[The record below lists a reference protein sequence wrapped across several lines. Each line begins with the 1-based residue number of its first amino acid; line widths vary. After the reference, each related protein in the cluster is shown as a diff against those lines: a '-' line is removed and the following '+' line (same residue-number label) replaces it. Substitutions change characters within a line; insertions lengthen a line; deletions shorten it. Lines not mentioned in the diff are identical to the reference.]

1 MRVRWQ
7 RVRPLVWLLIPVVGV
22 MLLFL
27 LPWLMRE
34 LRPLSSD
41 ALFQEARAELGA
53 ARARYPNAA
62 AAYVRALVLA
72 GDADKAQ
79 AFVRSLPQN
88 AKPCVQHELIR
99 ALIDSGEL
107 NRAFQLAREHLRMGN
122 YQHCWSSGG
131 GAREYLYWYLADELL
146 AAGRLEDA
154 WTAIG
159 WIRDSSSNYQV
170 PEPYKRLVRRL
181 VAAGRVDLA
190 LQALQQIDADD
201 THAETLL
208 VVQALLQQGQS
219 PRALDLLSRQIR
231 QARGKDHTTRLP
243 PALEATVQQVAQLAR
258 AGRTDA
264 AAQLAEQMLQ
274 RYLRT
279 HTQKTI
285 SYDTLYTL
293 AARFTEHLPAATMER
308 ILRQLPTD
316 KYECAATHLRRG
328 YITGLL
334 NAGRWSDLVRVL
346 ETPSGHSELPHI
358 PREWLIVAGYLQ
370 AGKVEQAQAWLN
382 SSPSLDS
389 KRTVR
394 EGLQALQQQLPSL
407 TPEVSDAMERL
418 ATEWVLGAYFLFL
431 PLKGV
436 DGSVQDA
443 VVNGAEIA
451 AYPVIVAGSRR
462 HFGDAVTLTAWSMRE
477 GAERTLNGS
486 LIYEAAFY
494 LGLDHP
500 KLDELLRASDPRD
513 ATYWAKG
520 LAAVAQAGRLEDAEA
535 ILRAAPAYPE
545 YDMDAYRAG
554 YAIGLAKR
562 GRFREAVRMAR
573 RLPYAEYRVHALAN
587 IAVELKRRGL

>member
-1 MRVRWQ
+1 MKIRWQ
-7 RVRPLVWLLIPVVGV
+7 RVRPLVWLLTPVVGV

-27 LPWLMRE
+27 LPWLVRE
-34 LRPLSSD
+34 LRPLRSD
-41 ALFQEARAELGA
+41 ALFQEARAEAGA

-72 GDADKAQ
+72 GNIAEAQ
-79 AFVRSLPQN
+79 AFVQSLPQN

-159 WIRDSSSNYQV
+159 WIRDSGSNYQV

-190 LQALQQIDADD
+190 LQALQQIDADYTD
-201 THAETLL
+201 AETLL
-208 VVQALLQQGQS
+208 VVQALLEQGQS
-219 PRALDLLSRQIR
+219 QRALDFLSRQIR
-231 QARGKDHTTRLP
+231 RVRQKDDTVPLP
-243 PALEATVQQVAQLAR
+243 AALEATVQQAARLAR
-258 AGRTDA
+258 AGRSDA

-279 HTQKTI
+279 HTQKTV

-316 KYECAATHLRRG
+316 KYECAATNLRGG

-346 ETPSGHSELPHI
+346 ETPTGHSELPHI
-358 PREWLIVAGYLQ
+358 PRAWLIVAGHLQ

-394 EGLQALQQQLPSL
+394 EGLQALRQQLPSL
-407 TPEVSDAMERL
+407 TPDASDAIEQL
-418 ATEWVLGAYFLFL
+418 ATEWVLGAYFLPL
-431 PLKGV
+431 PFKVV

-443 VVNGAEIA
+443 VVHGAEIA

-462 HFGDAVTLTAWSMRE
+462 RFGDAVTLTAWSMRE

-486 LIYEAAFY
+486 LIYEAAFC

-500 KLDELLRASDPRD
+500 QLDTLLRISDPND
-513 ATYWAKG
+513 TVYWMKG

-535 ILRAAPAYPE
+535 ILRAAPSVPQ
-545 YDMDAYRAG
+545 YDTEAYRAG
-554 YAIGLAKR
+554 YAVGLAKR

-587 IAVELKRRGL
+587 IAVELKRRGM

>member
-1 MRVRWQ
+1 MKQRWQ
-7 RVRPLVWLLIPVVGV
+7 RIRPVMWTLTPIVGV
-22 MLLFL
+22 AMLFL
-27 LPWLMRE
+27 LPWLVRE
-34 LRPLSSD
+34 VRPLSSD

-72 GDADKAQ
+72 GNIAEAQ
-79 AFVRSLPQN
+79 AFVQSLPQN

-122 YQHCWSSGG
+122 YQHCWSSDG

-159 WIRDSSSNYQV
+159 WIRDSGSNYQV

-190 LQALQQIDADD
+190 LQALQQIDADYTD
-201 THAETLL
+201 AETLL
-208 VVQALLQQGQS
+208 VVQALLEQGQS
-219 PRALDLLSRQIR
+219 QRALDFLSRQIR
-231 QARGKDHTTRLP
+231 RVRQKDDTVPLP
-243 PALEATVQQVAQLAR
+243 AALEATVQQAARLAR
-258 AGRTDA
+258 AGRSDA

-316 KYECAATHLRRG
+316 KYECAATHLRGG
-328 YITGLL
+328 YIIGLL

-346 ETPSGHSELPHI
+346 ETPTGHSELPHI
-358 PREWLIVAGYLQ
+358 PRAWLIVAGYLQ

-394 EGLQALQQQLPSL
+394 EGLQALRQQLPSL
-407 TPEVSDAMERL
+407 TPEASDAIERL
-418 ATEWVLGAYFLFL
+418 ATEWVLGAYFLPL
-431 PLKGV
+431 PFKVV

-443 VVNGAEIA
+443 VVHGAEIA

-462 HFGDAVTLTAWSMRE
+462 RFGDAVTLTAWSMRE

-486 LIYEAAFY
+486 LIYEAAFC

-500 KLDELLRASDPRD
+500 QLDTLLRISDPND
-513 ATYWAKG
+513 TVYWMKG
-520 LAAVAQAGRLEDAEA
+520 LAAIAQAGRLEDAEA
-535 ILRAAPAYPE
+535 ILRAAPSVPQ
-545 YDMDAYRAG
+545 YDTEAYRAG
-554 YAIGLAKR
+554 YAVGLAKR

-573 RLPYAEYRVHALAN
+573 RLPYAEYRVYALAN
-587 IAVELKRRGL
+587 IAAELKKRGL

>member
-1 MRVRWQ
+1 MKIRWQ
-7 RVRPLVWLLIPVVGV
+7 RVRPLAWLLTPVVGV

-27 LPWLMRE
+27 LPWLIRE

-72 GDADKAQ
+72 GNIAEAQ
-79 AFVRSLPQN
+79 AFVQSLPQN

-107 NRAFQLAREHLRMGN
+107 NRAFQLARDHLRMGN
-122 YQHCWSSGG
+122 YRHCWSSGG

-231 QARGKDHTTRLP
+231 QARGKDDATRLP
-243 PALEATVQQVAQLAR
+243 PALEAAAQQAAQLAR
-258 AGRTDA
+258 AGRSDA

-293 AARFTEHLPAATMER
+293 AARFTEHLPTATMER

-316 KYECAATHLRRG
+316 KYECAATNLRGG

-334 NAGRWSDLVRVL
+334 NAGRWSDLVRAL
-346 ETPSGHSELPHI
+346 ETPSGHTELPHI

-513 ATYWAKG
+513 TTYWAKG

-573 RLPYAEYRVHALAN
+573 RLPYAEYRVYALSN

>member
-1 MRVRWQ
+1 MKQRWQ
-7 RVRPLVWLLIPVVGV
+7 RIRPVMWALTPIVGV
-22 MLLFL
+22 AMLFL
-27 LPWLMRE
+27 LPWLVRE

-72 GDADKAQ
+72 GNIAEAQ
-79 AFVRSLPQN
+79 AFVQSLPQN

-122 YQHCWSSGG
+122 YQHCWSSDG

-159 WIRDSSSNYQV
+159 WIRDSGSNYQV

-190 LQALQQIDADD
+190 LQALQQIDADYTD
-201 THAETLL
+201 AETLL
-208 VVQALLQQGQS
+208 VVQALLEQGQS
-219 PRALDLLSRQIR
+219 QRALDFLSRQIR
-231 QARGKDHTTRLP
+231 RVRQKDDTVPLP
-243 PALEATVQQVAQLAR
+243 AALEATVQQAARLAR
-258 AGRTDA
+258 AGRSDA

-274 RYLRT
+274 RYLRA

-316 KYECAATHLRRG
+316 KYECAATHLRGG
-328 YITGLL
+328 YIIGLL

-346 ETPSGHSELPHI
+346 ETPIGHSELPHI
-358 PREWLIVAGYLQ
+358 PRAWLIVAGYLQ
-370 AGKVEQAQAWLN
+370 AGKVEQAQAWLQA
-382 SSPSLDS
+382 SPAPDP

-394 EGLQALQQQLPSL
+394 EELQGLRQQLPNL
-407 TPEVSDAMERL
+407 TPEASDAIERL
-418 ATEWVLGAYFLFL
+418 ATEWVLGVPFLFSD
-431 PLKGV
+431 KV
-436 DGSVQDA
+436 ADGSVRDIVVSMTDLA
-443 VVNGAEIA
+443 VRSVIA
-451 AYPVIVAGSRR
+451 AGSRR
-462 HFGDAVTLTAWSMRE
+462 RFGDAVTLTAWSMRE

-486 LIYEAAFY
+486 LIYEAAFC

-500 KLDELLRASDPRD
+500 QLDTLLRISDPND
-513 ATYWAKG
+513 TVYWMKG

-535 ILRAAPAYPE
+535 ILRAAPSVPQ
-545 YDMDAYRAG
+545 YDTEAYRAG
-554 YAIGLAKR
+554 YAVGLAKR

>member
-7 RVRPLVWLLIPVVGV
+7 RVRPLVWLLTPVVGV

-27 LPWLMRE
+27 LPWLIRE
-34 LRPLSSD
+34 LRPLRSD

-72 GDADKAQ
+72 GNIAEAQ
-79 AFVRSLPQN
+79 AFVQSLPQN

-99 ALIDSGEL
+99 ALIDIGEL
-107 NRAFQLAREHLRMGN
+107 NRAFQLAREHLQLGDYR
-122 YQHCWSSGG
+122 HCWSSGG
-131 GAREYLYWYLADELL
+131 GAREHLYWYLADELL

-159 WIRDSSSNYQV
+159 WIRDSGSNYQV

-190 LQALQQIDADD
+190 LQALQQIDADYTD
-201 THAETLL
+201 AETLL

-243 PALEATVQQVAQLAR
+243 PASEATVQQVAQLAR
-258 AGRTDA
+258 AGRSDA
-264 AAQLAEQMLQ
+264 AAQLAEQTLQ

-346 ETPSGHSELPHI
+346 ETPSGHTELPHI

-370 AGKVEQAQAWLN
+370 AGKVEQAQEWLN

-394 EGLQALQQQLPSL
+394 EGLQALQKQLPSL

-486 LIYEAAFY
+486 LIYEAAFC

-500 KLDELLRASDPRD
+500 QLDTLLRISDPND
-513 ATYWAKG
+513 TVYWMKG

-535 ILRAAPAYPE
+535 ILRAAPSVPQ
-545 YDMDAYRAG
+545 YDTEAYRAG

>member
-1 MRVRWQ
+1 MKIRWQ
-7 RVRPLVWLLIPVVGV
+7 RVRPLAWLLAPVVGV

-34 LRPLSSD
+34 LHPLSSD
-41 ALFQEARAELGA
+41 ALFQEARAEAGA

-72 GDADKAQ
+72 GNIVEAQ
-79 AFVRSLPQN
+79 AFVQSLPQN

-99 ALIDSGEL
+99 ALIDIGEL
-107 NRAFQLAREHLRMGN
+107 NRAFQLAREHLQLGD
-122 YQHCWSSGG
+122 YKHCWSSCN
-131 GAREYLYWYLADELL
+131 GAREGLYRYLADQLIV
-146 AAGRLEDA
+146 AGRLEDA
-154 WTAIG
+154 LRVLG
-159 WIRDSSSNYQV
+159 WIGDPRGST
-170 PEPYKRLVRRL
+170 EIIRLYRRFVRR
-181 VAAGRVDLA
+181 AAEMGRVDLA
-190 LQALQQIDADD
+190 LQALEQITAYNPR
-201 THAETLL
+201 AETLL

-231 QARGKDHTTRLP
+231 QARGKNDATRLP
-243 PALEATVQQVAQLAR
+243 PALEAAAQQAAQLAR

-264 AAQLAEQMLQ
+264 AAQLAEQTLQ

-308 ILRQLPTD
+308 IIRRLPTD
-316 KYECAATHLRRG
+316 DYECAATNLRGG

-334 NAGRWSDLVRVL
+334 NAGRWSDLVRAL
-346 ETPSGHSELPHI
+346 ETPSGHTELPHI

-370 AGKVEQAQAWLN
+370 AGKVEQAQAWLQ
-382 SSPSLDS
+382 SASLLDE
-389 KRTVR
+389 KRAVQHS
-394 EGLQALQQQLPSL
+394 LQSLKQQITSL
-407 TPEVSDAMERL
+407 TPEVMDATKRL
-418 ATEWVLGAYFLFL
+418 ATTQLLGLSFLSGD
-431 PLKGV
+431 GV
-436 DGSVQDA
+436 VIGSVQDA
-443 VVNGAEIA
+443 FAVEVDIA
-451 AYPVIVAGSRR
+451 VFSIVEAGMHR
-462 HFGDAVTLTAWSMRE
+462 HFGDAVTLTAWSLRE
-477 GAERTLNGS
+477 GVEGPSRAS
-486 LIYEAAFY
+486 IIFQAAFH

-500 KLDELLRASDPRD
+500 KLDELLRGSDPRD
-513 ATYWAKG
+513 TTYWAKG
-520 LAAVAQAGRLEDAEA
+520 LAAVAQAGRLEEAEA

-573 RLPYAEYRVHALAN
+573 RLPYAEYRVYALAN
-587 IAVELKRRGL
+587 IAAELKKRGL

>member
-1 MRVRWQ
+1 M
-7 RVRPLVWLLIPVVGV
+7 
-22 MLLFL
+22 
-27 LPWLMRE
+27 
-34 LRPLSSD
+34 
-41 ALFQEARAELGA
+41 
-53 ARARYPNAA
+53 
-62 AAYVRALVLA
+62 
-72 GDADKAQ
+72 
-79 AFVRSLPQN
+79 
-88 AKPCVQHELIR
+88 
-99 ALIDSGEL
+99 
-107 NRAFQLAREHLRMGN
+107 
-122 YQHCWSSGG
+122 
-131 GAREYLYWYLADELL
+131 
-146 AAGRLEDA
+146 
-154 WTAIG
+154 
-159 WIRDSSSNYQV
+159 
-170 PEPYKRLVRRL
+170 
-181 VAAGRVDLA
+181 GRVDLA
-190 LQALQQIDADD
+190 LQALEQITAYNPR
-201 THAETLL
+201 AETLL

-231 QARGKDHTTRLP
+231 QARGKDHKTRLP
-243 PALEATVQQVAQLAR
+243 PALEAAAQQAARLAR

-264 AAQLAEQMLQ
+264 AAQLAEQTLQ

-316 KYECAATHLRRG
+316 KYECAATHLRGG
-328 YITGLL
+328 YIIGLL
-334 NAGRWSDLVRVL
+334 NAGRWSDLVRAL

-462 HFGDAVTLTAWSMRE
+462 HFGDAATLTAWILQE
-477 GAERTLNGS
+477 GSKSPLIDT
-486 LIYEAAFY
+486 LIYATAFH

-500 KLDELLRASDPRD
+500 KLDELLRASDPRNT
-513 ATYWAKG
+513 TYWAKG

>member
-1 MRVRWQ
+1 MKIRWQ
-7 RVRPLVWLLIPVVGV
+7 RVRPLVWLLTPVVGV

-27 LPWLMRE
+27 SPWLVRE
-34 LRPLSSD
+34 VRPLSSD

-72 GDADKAQ
+72 GNIVEAQ
-79 AFVRSLPQN
+79 AFVQSLPQN

-107 NRAFQLAREHLRMGN
+107 SRAFQLAREHLRMGN
-122 YQHCWSSGG
+122 YQHCWSSDG

-159 WIRDSSSNYQV
+159 WIRDSVSNYQV

-190 LQALQQIDADD
+190 LQALQQIDADYTD
-201 THAETLL
+201 AETLL
-208 VVQALLQQGQS
+208 VVQALLEQGQS
-219 PRALDLLSRQIR
+219 QRALDFLSRQIR
-231 QARGKDHTTRLP
+231 RVRQKDDTVPLP
-243 PALEATVQQVAQLAR
+243 AALEATVQQAAQLAR
-258 AGRTDA
+258 AGRTDV
-264 AAQLAEQMLQ
+264 AAQLAEQTLQ

-279 HTQKTI
+279 HTQKTV
-285 SYDTLYTL
+285 SYDRLYTL
-293 AARFTEHLPAATMER
+293 AVRFTEHLPAATMER

-316 KYECAATHLRRG
+316 KYECAATHLRGG
-328 YITGLL
+328 YIIGLF

-358 PREWLIVAGYLQ
+358 PRAWLIVAGYLQ
-370 AGKVEQAQAWLN
+370 AGKVEQAQAWLQ
-382 SSPSLDS
+382 SAPMLDP

-394 EGLQALQQQLPSL
+394 EGLQGLRQRLPSL
-407 TPEVSDAMERL
+407 TPEVSDAIERL
-418 ATEWVLGAYFLFL
+418 ATEWVLGVPFLFSD
-431 PLKGV
+431 KIADDSVRDTVV
-436 DGSVQDA
+436 DLVDFA
-443 VVNGAEIA
+443 VNS
-451 AYPVIVAGSRR
+451 VIVAGSRR
-462 HFGDAVTLTAWSMRE
+462 HFGDAVMLTAWSMRE
-477 GAERTLNGS
+477 GVERTLNDA

-500 KLDELLRASDPRD
+500 KLDDMLRAIDADERD
-513 ATYWAKG
+513 LWRAKG

-535 ILRAAPAYPE
+535 ILRAAPLPDTHGMEIYQV
-545 YDMDAYRAG
+545 G
-554 YAIGLAKR
+554 YAVGLAKR

-587 IAVELKRRGL
+587 IAAELKQRGM

>member
-1 MRVRWQ
+1 MKQRWQ
-7 RVRPLVWLLIPVVGV
+7 RIRPVMWTLTPIVGV
-22 MLLFL
+22 AMLFL
-27 LPWLMRE
+27 LPWLVRE
-34 LRPLSSD
+34 VRPLSSD

-53 ARARYPNAA
+53 TRALSPKAA
-62 AAYVRALVLA
+62 AVYVRALVRA
-72 GDADKAQ
+72 GDADKAR
-79 AFVRSLPQN
+79 AFVQFLPPN
-88 AKPCVQHELIR
+88 AKPCAQHELIR
-99 ALIDSGEL
+99 ALIDTGEL
-107 NRAFQLAREHLRMGN
+107 NRALPVAREHLRMGN
-122 YQHCWSSGG
+122 YQHCWGGSSNV
-131 GAREYLYWYLADELL
+131 RECLWYLADELL

-159 WIRDSSSNYQV
+159 WIRDSGSNYQV

-190 LQALQQIDADD
+190 LQALQQIDADYTD
-201 THAETLL
+201 AETLL
-208 VVQALLQQGQS
+208 VVQALLEQGQS
-219 PRALDLLSRQIR
+219 QRALDFLSRQIR
-231 QARGKDHTTRLP
+231 RVRQKDDTVPLP
-243 PALEATVQQVAQLAR
+243 PASEATVRQAAQLAR
-258 AGRTDA
+258 AGRANA
-264 AAQLAEQMLQ
+264 AAQLAEQTLQ

-308 ILRQLPTD
+308 IIRRLPTD
-316 KYECAATHLRRG
+316 DYECAATNLRGG

-334 NAGRWSDLVRVL
+334 NAGRWSDLVRAL
-346 ETPSGHSELPHI
+346 ETPSGHAELPHI

-462 HFGDAVTLTAWSMRE
+462 HFGDAATLTAWILQE
-477 GAERTLNGS
+477 GSESPLIDT
-486 LIYEAAFY
+486 LIYATAFH

-513 ATYWAKG
+513 TTYWAKG

-545 YDMDAYRAG
+545 YDMEAYRAG

-587 IAVELKRRGL
+587 IAAELKQRGM

>member
-27 LPWLMRE
+27 SPWLMRE

-99 ALIDSGEL
+99 ALIDIGEL

-122 YQHCWSSGG
+122 YQHCWSSDG

-159 WIRDSSSNYQV
+159 WIRDSGSNYQV

-190 LQALQQIDADD
+190 LQALQQIDADYTD
-201 THAETLL
+201 AETLL
-208 VVQALLQQGQS
+208 VVQALLEQGQS

-231 QARGKDHTTRLP
+231 QARGKDDATRLP
-243 PALEATVQQVAQLAR
+243 PALEAAAQQAAQLAR

-264 AAQLAEQMLQ
+264 AAQLAEQTLQ

-308 ILRQLPTD
+308 IIRRLPTD
-316 KYECAATHLRRG
+316 DYECAATHLRGG
-328 YITGLL
+328 YIIGLL

-346 ETPSGHSELPHI
+346 ETPTGHSELPHI
-358 PREWLIVAGYLQ
+358 PRAWLIVAGYLQ

-462 HFGDAVTLTAWSMRE
+462 HFGDAATLTAWILQE
-477 GAERTLNGS
+477 GSESPLIDT
-486 LIYEAAFY
+486 LIYATAFH

-513 ATYWAKG
+513 TTYWAKG

-535 ILRAAPAYPE
+535 ILRAAPVYPG

>member
-7 RVRPLVWLLIPVVGV
+7 RVRPLVWLLIPVIGV

-27 LPWLMRE
+27 LPWLIRE

-53 ARARYPNAA
+53 ARACYPNAA

-72 GDADKAQ
+72 GNIAEAQ
-79 AFVRSLPQN
+79 AFVQSLPQN

-122 YQHCWSSGG
+122 YQHCWSSDG

-159 WIRDSSSNYQV
+159 WIRDSGSNYQV

-190 LQALQQIDADD
+190 LQALQQIDADYTD
-201 THAETLL
+201 AETLL
-208 VVQALLQQGQS
+208 VVQALLEQGQS
-219 PRALDLLSRQIR
+219 QRALDFLSRQIR
-231 QARGKDHTTRLP
+231 RVRQKDDTVPLP
-243 PALEATVQQVAQLAR
+243 AALEATVQQAARLAR
-258 AGRTDA
+258 AGRSDA

-316 KYECAATHLRRG
+316 KYECAATNLRGG
-328 YITGLL
+328 YIIGLL

-346 ETPSGHSELPHI
+346 ETPTGHSELPHI
-358 PREWLIVAGYLQ
+358 PRAWLIVAGYLQ

-394 EGLQALQQQLPSL
+394 EGLQALRQQLPSL
-407 TPEVSDAMERL
+407 TPEASDAIERL
-418 ATEWVLGAYFLFL
+418 ATEWVLGAYFLPL
-431 PLKGV
+431 PFKVV

-443 VVNGAEIA
+443 VVHGAEIA

-462 HFGDAVTLTAWSMRE
+462 RFGDAVTLTAWSMRE

-486 LIYEAAFY
+486 LIYEAAFC

-500 KLDELLRASDPRD
+500 QLDTLLRISDPND
-513 ATYWAKG
+513 TVYWMKG
-520 LAAVAQAGRLEDAEA
+520 LAAIAQAGRLEDAEA
-535 ILRAAPAYPE
+535 ILRAAPSVPQ
-545 YDMDAYRAG
+545 YDTEAYRAG
-554 YAIGLAKR
+554 YAVGLAKR

-573 RLPYAEYRVHALAN
+573 RLPYAEYRVYALAN
-587 IAVELKRRGL
+587 IAAELKKRGL

>member
-7 RVRPLVWLLIPVVGV
+7 RVRPLVWLLTPVVGV

-27 LPWLMRE
+27 LPWLIRE
-34 LRPLSSD
+34 LRPLRSD

-72 GDADKAQ
+72 GNIAEAQ
-79 AFVRSLPQN
+79 AFVQSLPQN

-154 WTAIG
+154 WTVIG
-159 WIRDSSSNYQV
+159 WIEDFGSSYRV
-170 PEPYKRLVRRL
+170 PEPYRL
-181 VAAGRVDLA
+181 VARRAVEAGRVDLA
-190 LQALQQIDADD
+190 LQALEQIDADD

-208 VVQALLQQGQS
+208 VVHALLQRGQS
-219 PRALDLLSRQIR
+219 QPVLDLLSRQIR

-243 PALEATVQQVAQLAR
+243 PASEATVQQVAQLAR

-264 AAQLAEQMLQ
+264 AAQLAEQTLQ

-316 KYECAATHLRRG
+316 KYECAATHLRGG
-328 YITGLL
+328 YIIGLL

-346 ETPSGHSELPHI
+346 ETPTGHSELPHI
-358 PREWLIVAGYLQ
+358 PRAWLIVAGYLQ

-394 EGLQALQQQLPSL
+394 EGLQALRQQLPSL
-407 TPEVSDAMERL
+407 TPDASDAIEQL
-418 ATEWVLGAYFLFL
+418 ATEWVLGAYFLPL
-431 PLKGV
+431 PFKVV

-443 VVNGAEIA
+443 VVHGAEIA

-462 HFGDAVTLTAWSMRE
+462 RFGDAVTLTAWSMRE

-486 LIYEAAFY
+486 LIYEAAFC

-500 KLDELLRASDPRD
+500 QLDTLLRISDPND
-513 ATYWAKG
+513 TVYWMKG
-520 LAAVAQAGRLEDAEA
+520 LAAIAQAGRLEDAEA
-535 ILRAAPAYPE
+535 ILRAAPSVPQ
-545 YDMDAYRAG
+545 YDTEAYRAG
-554 YAIGLAKR
+554 YAVGLAKR

-573 RLPYAEYRVHALAN
+573 RLPYAEYRVYALAN
-587 IAVELKRRGL
+587 IAAELKKRGL

>member
-1 MRVRWQ
+1 MKIRWQ
-7 RVRPLVWLLIPVVGV
+7 RVRPLAWLLTLVVGV

-27 LPWLMRE
+27 LPWLIRE

-72 GDADKAQ
+72 GNIAEAQ
-79 AFVRSLPQN
+79 AFVQSLPQN

-122 YQHCWSSGG
+122 YQHCWSSDG

-159 WIRDSSSNYQV
+159 WIRDSGSNYQV

-190 LQALQQIDADD
+190 LQALQQIDADYTD
-201 THAETLL
+201 AETLL
-208 VVQALLQQGQS
+208 VVQALLEQGQS
-219 PRALDLLSRQIR
+219 QRALDFLSRQIR
-231 QARGKDHTTRLP
+231 RVRQKDDTVPLP
-243 PALEATVQQVAQLAR
+243 AALEATVQQAARLAR
-258 AGRTDA
+258 AGRSDA

-316 KYECAATHLRRG
+316 KYECAATHLRGG
-328 YITGLL
+328 YIIGLL

-346 ETPSGHSELPHI
+346 ETPTGHSELPHI
-358 PREWLIVAGYLQ
+358 PRAWLIVAGYLQ

-394 EGLQALQQQLPSL
+394 EGLQALRQQLPSL
-407 TPEVSDAMERL
+407 TPEASDAIERL
-418 ATEWVLGAYFLFL
+418 ATEWVLGAYFLPL
-431 PLKGV
+431 PFKVV

-443 VVNGAEIA
+443 VVHGAEIA

-462 HFGDAVTLTAWSMRE
+462 RFGDAVTLTAWSMRE
-477 GAERTLNGS
+477 GAERTLNSS
-486 LIYEAAFY
+486 LIYEAAFC

-500 KLDELLRASDPRD
+500 QLDTLLRISDPND
-513 ATYWAKG
+513 TVYWMKG
-520 LAAVAQAGRLEDAEA
+520 LAAIAQAGRLEDAEA
-535 ILRAAPAYPE
+535 ILRAAPSVPQ
-545 YDMDAYRAG
+545 YDTEAYRAG
-554 YAIGLAKR
+554 YAVGLAKR

-573 RLPYAEYRVHALAN
+573 RLPYAEYRVYALAN
-587 IAVELKRRGL
+587 IAVELKKRGL

>member
-1 MRVRWQ
+1 MKQRWQ
-7 RVRPLVWLLIPVVGV
+7 RIRPVMWALTPIVGV
-22 MLLFL
+22 AMLFL
-27 LPWLMRE
+27 LPWLIRE
-34 LRPLSSD
+34 LRPLRSD

-72 GDADKAQ
+72 GNIAEAQ
-79 AFVRSLPQN
+79 AFVQSLPQN

-154 WTAIG
+154 WTVIG
-159 WIRDSSSNYQV
+159 WIEDFGSSYRV
-170 PEPYKRLVRRL
+170 PEPYRL
-181 VAAGRVDLA
+181 VARRAVEAGRVDLA
-190 LQALQQIDADD
+190 LQALEQIDADD

-208 VVQALLQQGQS
+208 VVHALLQRGQS
-219 PRALDLLSRQIR
+219 QPVLDLLSRQIR
-231 QARGKDHTTRLP
+231 QARGKDHKTRLP
-243 PALEATVQQVAQLAR
+243 PALEAAAQQAAQLAR

-264 AAQLAEQMLQ
+264 AAQLAEQTLQ

-279 HTQKTI
+279 HTQKTV
-285 SYDTLYTL
+285 SYDRLYTL

-308 ILRQLPTD
+308 ILRRLPTD
-316 KYECAATHLRRG
+316 KYECAATHLRGG
-328 YITGLL
+328 YIIGLL

-346 ETPSGHSELPHI
+346 ETPIGHSELPHI

-370 AGKVEQAQAWLN
+370 AGKVEQAQAWLQ
-382 SSPSLDS
+382 SASLLDE
-389 KRTVR
+389 KRAVQHS
-394 EGLQALQQQLPSL
+394 LQSLKQQITSL
-407 TPEVSDAMERL
+407 TPEVMDATKRL
-418 ATEWVLGAYFLFL
+418 ATTQLLGPSFL
-431 PLKGV
+431 PGDGV
-436 DGSVQDA
+436 VIGSVQDA
-443 VVNGAEIA
+443 FAVEVDIT
-451 AYPVIVAGSRR
+451 VFSIVEAGMHR
-462 HFGDAVTLTAWSMRE
+462 HFGDAVTLTAWSLRE
-477 GAERTLNGS
+477 GVEGPSRAS
-486 LIYEAAFY
+486 IIFQAAFH

-500 KLDELLRASDPRD
+500 KLDELLRGSDPRD
-513 ATYWAKG
+513 TTYWAKG
-520 LAAVAQAGRLEDAEA
+520 LAAVAQAGRLEEAEA

-573 RLPYAEYRVHALAN
+573 RLPYAEYRVYALSN
-587 IAVELKRRGL
+587 IAVELKRRGM

>member
-1 MRVRWQ
+1 MKQRWQ
-7 RVRPLVWLLIPVVGV
+7 RIRPVMWTLTPIVGV
-22 MLLFL
+22 AMLFL
-27 LPWLMRE
+27 LPWLVRE
-34 LRPLSSD
+34 VRPLSSD

-53 ARARYPNAA
+53 TRALSPKAA
-62 AAYVRALVLA
+62 AVYVRALVRA
-72 GDADKAQ
+72 GDADKAR
-79 AFVRSLPQN
+79 AFVQFLPPN
-88 AKPCVQHELIR
+88 AKPCAQHELIR

-131 GAREYLYWYLADELL
+131 SAREYLYWYLADELL

-154 WTAIG
+154 WTVIG
-159 WIRDSSSNYQV
+159 WIEDFGSSYRV
-170 PEPYKRLVRRL
+170 PEPYRL
-181 VAAGRVDLA
+181 VARRAVEAGRVDLA
-190 LQALQQIDADD
+190 LQALEQIDADD

-208 VVQALLQQGQS
+208 VVHALLQRGQS
-219 PRALDLLSRQIR
+219 QPVLDLLSRQIR

-243 PALEATVQQVAQLAR
+243 PASEATVQQVAQLAR

-264 AAQLAEQMLQ
+264 AAQLAEQTLQ
-274 RYLRT
+274 RYLHT

-308 ILRQLPTD
+308 IIRRLPTD
-316 KYECAATHLRRG
+316 DYECAATNLRGG

-334 NAGRWSDLVRVL
+334 NAGRWSDLVRAL
-346 ETPSGHSELPHI
+346 ETPSGHAELPHI

-394 EGLQALQQQLPSL
+394 EGLQALQQQLPRL

-462 HFGDAVTLTAWSMRE
+462 HFGDAATLTAWILQE
-477 GAERTLNGS
+477 GSESPLIDT
-486 LIYEAAFY
+486 LIYATAFH

-513 ATYWAKG
+513 TTYWAKG

-545 YDMDAYRAG
+545 YDMEAYRAG

-587 IAVELKRRGL
+587 IAAELKQRGM

>member
-1 MRVRWQ
+1 
-7 RVRPLVWLLIPVVGV
+7 
-22 MLLFL
+22 
-27 LPWLMRE
+27 
-34 LRPLSSD
+34 
-41 ALFQEARAELGA
+41 
-53 ARARYPNAA
+53 
-62 AAYVRALVLA
+62 VRALVLA

-159 WIRDSSSNYQV
+159 WIRDSGSNYQV

-231 QARGKDHTTRLP
+231 QARGKDDATRLP
-243 PALEATVQQVAQLAR
+243 TALEATVQQAARLAR
-258 AGRTDA
+258 AGRSDA

-316 KYECAATHLRRG
+316 KYECAATHLRGG
-328 YITGLL
+328 YIIGLL
-334 NAGRWSDLVRVL
+334 NAGRWSDLVRAL
-346 ETPSGHSELPHI
+346 ETPSGHTELPHI

-370 AGKVEQAQAWLN
+370 AGKVEQAQAWLQ
-382 SSPSLDS
+382 SASLLDE
-389 KRTVR
+389 KRAVQHS
-394 EGLQALQQQLPSL
+394 LQSLKQQITSL
-407 TPEVSDAMERL
+407 TPEVMDATKRL
-418 ATEWVLGAYFLFL
+418 ATTQLLGLSFL
-431 PLKGV
+431 PGDGV
-436 DGSVQDA
+436 VIGSVQDA
-443 VVNGAEIA
+443 FAIEVDITVFS
-451 AYPVIVAGSRR
+451 IVEAGMHR
-462 HFGDAVTLTAWSMRE
+462 HFGDAVTLTAWSLRE
-477 GAERTLNGS
+477 GVEGPSRAS
-486 LIYEAAFY
+486 IIFQAAFH

-500 KLDELLRASDPRD
+500 KLDELLRGSDPRD
-513 ATYWAKG
+513 TTYWAKG
-520 LAAVAQAGRLEDAEA
+520 LAAVAQAGRLEEAEA

-573 RLPYAEYRVHALAN
+573 RLSYAEYRVHALAN

>member
-159 WIRDSSSNYQV
+159 WIRDSGSNYQV

-231 QARGKDHTTRLP
+231 QARGKDDATRLP
-243 PALEATVQQVAQLAR
+243 PALEAAVQQAAQLAR

-264 AAQLAEQMLQ
+264 AAQLAEQTLQ

-279 HTQKTI
+279 HTQKTV
-285 SYDTLYTL
+285 SYDRLYTL
-293 AARFTEHLPAATMER
+293 AVRFTEHLPAATMER
-308 ILRQLPTD
+308 IIRRLPTD
-316 KYECAATHLRRG
+316 DYECAATNLRGG

-334 NAGRWSDLVRVL
+334 NAGRWSDLVRAL
-346 ETPSGHSELPHI
+346 ETPSGHTELPHI

-513 ATYWAKG
+513 TTYWAKG

>member
-1 MRVRWQ
+1 MKQRWQ
-7 RVRPLVWLLIPVVGV
+7 RIRPVMWTLTPIVGV
-22 MLLFL
+22 AMLFL
-27 LPWLMRE
+27 LPWLVRE
-34 LRPLSSD
+34 VRPLSSD

-72 GDADKAQ
+72 GNIAEAQ
-79 AFVRSLPQN
+79 AFVQSLPQN

-131 GAREYLYWYLADELL
+131 GAREYLYWYFADELL

-159 WIRDSSSNYQV
+159 WIRDSGSSYRV
-170 PEPYKRLVRRL
+170 PEPYRL
-181 VAAGRVDLA
+181 VARRAVEAGRVDLA
-190 LQALQQIDADD
+190 LQALEQIDADD

-208 VVQALLQQGQS
+208 VVHALLQRGQS
-219 PRALDLLSRQIR
+219 QPVLDLLSRQIR

-243 PALEATVQQVAQLAR
+243 PASEATVQQVAQLAR

-264 AAQLAEQMLQ
+264 AAQLAEQTLQ
-274 RYLRT
+274 RYLHT
-279 HTQKTI
+279 HTQKTV
-285 SYDTLYTL
+285 SYDRLYTL

-308 ILRQLPTD
+308 ILRRLPTD
-316 KYECAATHLRRG
+316 KYECAATHLRGG
-328 YITGLL
+328 YIIGLL

-346 ETPSGHSELPHI
+346 ETPTGHSELPHI
-358 PREWLIVAGYLQ
+358 PRAWLIVAGYLQ

-394 EGLQALQQQLPSL
+394 EGLQALRQQLPSL
-407 TPEVSDAMERL
+407 TPEASDAIERL
-418 ATEWVLGAYFLFL
+418 ATEWVLGAYFLPL
-431 PLKGV
+431 PFKVV

-443 VVNGAEIA
+443 VVHGAEIA

-462 HFGDAVTLTAWSMRE
+462 RFGDAVTLTAWSMRE

-486 LIYEAAFY
+486 LIYEAAFC

-500 KLDELLRASDPRD
+500 QLDTLLRISDPND
-513 ATYWAKG
+513 TDYWMKG

-535 ILRAAPAYPE
+535 ILRAAPSVPQ
-545 YDMDAYRAG
+545 YDTEAYRAG

-573 RLPYAEYRVHALAN
+573 RLPYAEYRVYALAN
-587 IAVELKRRGL
+587 IAAELKKRGM

>member
-1 MRVRWQ
+1 MKQRWQ
-7 RVRPLVWLLIPVVGV
+7 RIRPVMWALTPIVGV
-22 MLLFL
+22 AMLFL
-27 LPWLMRE
+27 LPWLVRE
-34 LRPLSSD
+34 VRPLSSD

-53 ARARYPNAA
+53 TRALSPKAA
-62 AAYVRALVLA
+62 AVYVRALVRA
-72 GDADKAQ
+72 GDADKAR
-79 AFVRSLPQN
+79 AFVQSLPQN

-107 NRAFQLAREHLRMGN
+107 NRAFQLARDHLRMGN
-122 YQHCWSSGG
+122 YRHCWSSSG
-131 GAREYLYWYLADELL
+131 GAREHLYWYLADELL

-159 WIRDSSSNYQV
+159 WIRDSGSNYQV

-190 LQALQQIDADD
+190 LQALQQIDADYTD
-201 THAETLL
+201 AETLL
-208 VVQALLQQGQS
+208 VVQALLEQGQS
-219 PRALDLLSRQIR
+219 QRALDFLSRQIR
-231 QARGKDHTTRLP
+231 RVRQKDDTVPLP
-243 PALEATVQQVAQLAR
+243 AALEATVQQAARLAR
-258 AGRTDA
+258 AGRSDA

-316 KYECAATHLRRG
+316 KYECAATHLRGG
-328 YITGLL
+328 YIIGLL

-346 ETPSGHSELPHI
+346 ETPTGHSELPHI
-358 PREWLIVAGYLQ
+358 PRAWLIVAGYLQ

-394 EGLQALQQQLPSL
+394 EGLQALRQQLPSL
-407 TPEVSDAMERL
+407 TPEASDAIERL
-418 ATEWVLGAYFLFL
+418 ATEWVLGAYFLPL
-431 PLKGV
+431 PFKVV

-443 VVNGAEIA
+443 VVHGAEIA

-462 HFGDAVTLTAWSMRE
+462 RFGDAVTLTAWSMRE

-486 LIYEAAFY
+486 LIYEAAFC

-500 KLDELLRASDPRD
+500 QLDTLLRISDPND
-513 ATYWAKG
+513 TVYWMKG
-520 LAAVAQAGRLEDAEA
+520 LAAIAQAGRLEDAEA
-535 ILRAAPAYPE
+535 ILRAAPSVPQ
-545 YDMDAYRAG
+545 YDTEAYRAG
-554 YAIGLAKR
+554 YAVGLAKR

-573 RLPYAEYRVHALAN
+573 RLPYAEYRVYALAN
-587 IAVELKRRGL
+587 IAAELKKRGL

>member
-1 MRVRWQ
+1 MKIRWQ
-7 RVRPLVWLLIPVVGV
+7 RVRPLVWLLTPVVGV

-27 LPWLMRE
+27 SPWLVRE
-34 LRPLSSD
+34 LHPLSSD
-41 ALFQEARAELGA
+41 ALFQEARAEAGA

-72 GDADKAQ
+72 GNIAEAQ
-79 AFVRSLPQN
+79 AFVQSLPQN

-159 WIRDSSSNYQV
+159 WIRDSGSNYQV

-190 LQALQQIDADD
+190 LQALQQIDADYTD
-201 THAETLL
+201 AETLL
-208 VVQALLQQGQS
+208 VVQALLEQGQS
-219 PRALDLLSRQIR
+219 QRALDFLSRQIR
-231 QARGKDHTTRLP
+231 RVRQKDDTVPLP
-243 PALEATVQQVAQLAR
+243 AALEATVQQAARLAR
-258 AGRTDA
+258 AGRSDA

-308 ILRQLPTD
+308 IIRRLPTD
-316 KYECAATHLRRG
+316 DYECAATNLRRG

-334 NAGRWSDLVRVL
+334 NAGRWSDLVRAL
-346 ETPSGHSELPHI
+346 ETPSGHAELPHI

-394 EGLQALQQQLPSL
+394 EGLQALRQQLPSL
-407 TPEVSDAMERL
+407 TPEASDAIERL
-418 ATEWVLGAYFLFL
+418 ATEWVLGAYFLPL
-431 PLKGV
+431 PFKVV

-443 VVNGAEIA
+443 VVHGAEIA

-462 HFGDAVTLTAWSMRE
+462 RFGDAVTLTAWSMRE

-486 LIYEAAFY
+486 LIYEAAFC

-500 KLDELLRASDPRD
+500 QLDTLLRISDPND
-513 ATYWAKG
+513 TVYWMKG
-520 LAAVAQAGRLEDAEA
+520 LAAIAQAGRLEDAEA
-535 ILRAAPAYPE
+535 ILRAAPSVPQ
-545 YDMDAYRAG
+545 YDTEAYRAG
-554 YAIGLAKR
+554 YAVGLAKR

-587 IAVELKRRGL
+587 IAFELKRRGL

>member
-1 MRVRWQ
+1 MKQRWQ
-7 RVRPLVWLLIPVVGV
+7 RIRPVMWALTPIVGV
-22 MLLFL
+22 AMLFL
-27 LPWLMRE
+27 LPWLVRE

-99 ALIDSGEL
+99 ALIDIGEL
-107 NRAFQLAREHLRMGN
+107 NRAFQLAREHLQLGD
-122 YQHCWSSGG
+122 YKHCWSSCN
-131 GAREYLYWYLADELL
+131 GAREGLYRYLADELIV
-146 AAGRLEDA
+146 AGRLEDA
-154 WTAIG
+154 LRVLG
-159 WIRDSSSNYQV
+159 WIGDPRGST
-170 PEPYKRLVRRL
+170 EIIRLYRRFVRR
-181 VAAGRVDLA
+181 AAEMGRVDLA
-190 LQALQQIDADD
+190 LQALEQITAYNPR
-201 THAETLL
+201 AETLL

-231 QARGKDHTTRLP
+231 QARGKDDATRLP
-243 PALEATVQQVAQLAR
+243 PALEAAAQQAAQLAR

-264 AAQLAEQMLQ
+264 AAQLAEQTLQ

-279 HTQKTI
+279 HTQKTV
-285 SYDTLYTL
+285 SYDRLYTL
-293 AARFTEHLPAATMER
+293 AVRFTEHLPAATMER
-308 ILRQLPTD
+308 IIRRLPTD
-316 KYECAATHLRRG
+316 DYECAATNLRGG

-346 ETPSGHSELPHI
+346 ETPTGHSELPHI
-358 PREWLIVAGYLQ
+358 PRAWLIVAGYLQ

-394 EGLQALQQQLPSL
+394 EGLQALRQQLPSL
-407 TPEVSDAMERL
+407 TPEASDAIERL
-418 ATEWVLGAYFLFL
+418 ATEWVLGAYFLPL
-431 PLKGV
+431 PFKVV

-443 VVNGAEIA
+443 VVHGAEIA

-462 HFGDAVTLTAWSMRE
+462 RFGDAVTLTAWSMRE

-486 LIYEAAFY
+486 LIYEAAFC

-500 KLDELLRASDPRD
+500 QLDTLLRISDPND
-513 ATYWAKG
+513 TVYWMKG
-520 LAAVAQAGRLEDAEA
+520 LAAIAQAGRLEDAEA
-535 ILRAAPAYPE
+535 ILRAAPSVPQ
-545 YDMDAYRAG
+545 YDTEAYRAG
-554 YAIGLAKR
+554 YAVGLAKR

-573 RLPYAEYRVHALAN
+573 RLPYAEYRVYALAN
-587 IAVELKRRGL
+587 IAAELKKRGL

>member
-1 MRVRWQ
+1 MKQRWQ
-7 RVRPLVWLLIPVVGV
+7 RIRPVMWALTPIVGV
-22 MLLFL
+22 AMLFL

-34 LRPLSSD
+34 LRPLRSD

-72 GDADKAQ
+72 GNIAEAQ
-79 AFVRSLPQN
+79 AFVQSLPQN

-99 ALIDSGEL
+99 ALIDIGEL

-122 YQHCWSSGG
+122 YRHCWSSSG
-131 GAREYLYWYLADELL
+131 GAREHLYWYLADELL

-154 WTAIG
+154 WTVIG
-159 WIRDSSSNYQV
+159 WIEDFGSSYRV
-170 PEPYKRLVRRL
+170 PEPYRL
-181 VAAGRVDLA
+181 VARRAVEAGQVDLA
-190 LQALQQIDADD
+190 LQALEQIDADD

-231 QARGKDHTTRLP
+231 QARGKDDATRLP
-243 PALEATVQQVAQLAR
+243 PALEAAAQQAAQLAR

-264 AAQLAEQMLQ
+264 AAQLAEQTLQ

-316 KYECAATHLRRG
+316 KYECAATHLRGG
-328 YITGLL
+328 YIIGLL

-370 AGKVEQAQAWLN
+370 AGKVEQAQAWLQ
-382 SSPSLDS
+382 SASLLDE
-389 KRTVR
+389 KRAVQHS
-394 EGLQALQQQLPSL
+394 LQSLKQQITSL
-407 TPEVSDAMERL
+407 TPEVMDATKRL
-418 ATEWVLGAYFLFL
+418 ATTQLLGLSFLSGD
-431 PLKGV
+431 GV
-436 DGSVQDA
+436 VIGSVQDA
-443 VVNGAEIA
+443 FAVEIDIA
-451 AYPVIVAGSRR
+451 VFSIVEAGMHR
-462 HFGDAVTLTAWSMRE
+462 HFGDAVTLTAWSLRE
-477 GAERTLNGS
+477 GVEGPSRAP
-486 LIYEAAFY
+486 IIFQAAFH

-500 KLDELLRASDPRD
+500 KLDELLRASDPRNT
-513 ATYWAKG
+513 TYWAKG

-535 ILRAAPAYPE
+535 ILRAAPVYPG
-545 YDMDAYRAG
+545 YDTDAYRAG

-573 RLPYAEYRVHALAN
+573 RLPHAEYRVHALAN

>member
-1 MRVRWQ
+1 MKIRWQ
-7 RVRPLVWLLIPVVGV
+7 RVRPLAWLLTPVVGV

-27 LPWLMRE
+27 SPWLMRE

-41 ALFQEARAELGA
+41 ALFQEARAEAGA

-72 GDADKAQ
+72 GNIAEAQ
-79 AFVRSLPQN
+79 AFVQSLPQN

-159 WIRDSSSNYQV
+159 WIRDSGSNYQV

-190 LQALQQIDADD
+190 LQALEQIDADD

-208 VVQALLQQGQS
+208 VVHALLQRGQS
-219 PRALDLLSRQIR
+219 QPVLDLLSRQIR

-243 PALEATVQQVAQLAR
+243 PASEATVQQVAQLAR

-264 AAQLAEQMLQ
+264 AAQLAEQTLQ
-274 RYLRT
+274 RYLHT
-279 HTQKTI
+279 HTQKTV
-285 SYDTLYTL
+285 SYDRLYTL

-308 ILRQLPTD
+308 ILRRLPTD
-316 KYECAATHLRRG
+316 KYECAATHLRGG
-328 YITGLL
+328 YIIGLL

-346 ETPSGHSELPHI
+346 ETPTGHSELPHI
-358 PREWLIVAGYLQ
+358 PRAWLIVAGYLQ

-394 EGLQALQQQLPSL
+394 EGLQALRQQLPSL
-407 TPEVSDAMERL
+407 TPEASDAIERL
-418 ATEWVLGAYFLFL
+418 ATEWVLGAYFLPL
-431 PLKGV
+431 PFKVV

-443 VVNGAEIA
+443 VVHGAEIA

-462 HFGDAVTLTAWSMRE
+462 RFGDAVTLTAWSMRE

-486 LIYEAAFY
+486 LIYEAAFC

-500 KLDELLRASDPRD
+500 QLDTLLRISDPND
-513 ATYWAKG
+513 TDYWMKG

-535 ILRAAPAYPE
+535 ILRAAPSVPQ
-545 YDMDAYRAG
+545 YDTEAYRAG

-573 RLPYAEYRVHALAN
+573 RLPYAEYRVYALSN
-587 IAVELKRRGL
+587 IAVELKRRGM

>member
-1 MRVRWQ
+1 VPSW
-7 RVRPLVWLLIPVVGV
+7 
-22 MLLFL
+22 
-27 LPWLMRE
+27 
-34 LRPLSSD
+34 
-41 ALFQEARAELGA
+41 AR
-53 ARARYPNAA
+53 R
-62 AAYVRALVLA
+62 VLA
-72 GDADKAQ
+72 TQTLPLPMCVRSCLQ
-79 AFVRSLPQN
+79 ATSLRRRRSFESLPQN

-159 WIRDSSSNYQV
+159 WIRDSGSNYQV

-231 QARGKDHTTRLP
+231 QARGKDDATRLP
-243 PALEATVQQVAQLAR
+243 PALEAAAQQAARLAR

-316 KYECAATHLRRG
+316 KYECAATNLRGG

-334 NAGRWSDLVRVL
+334 NAGRWSDLVRAL
-346 ETPSGHSELPHI
+346 ETPSGHYRTASYPPRMADCCRLP
-358 PREWLIVAGYLQ
+358 
-370 AGKVEQAQAWLN
+370 
-382 SSPSLDS
+382 
-389 KRTVR
+389 
-394 EGLQALQQQLPSL
+394 
-407 TPEVSDAMERL
+407 
-418 ATEWVLGAYFLFL
+418 
-431 PLKGV
+431 
-436 DGSVQDA
+436 
-443 VVNGAEIA
+443 
-451 AYPVIVAGSRR
+451 
-462 HFGDAVTLTAWSMRE
+462 
-477 GAERTLNGS
+477 
-486 LIYEAAFY
+486 
-494 LGLDHP
+494 
-500 KLDELLRASDPRD
+500 
-513 ATYWAKG
+513 
-520 LAAVAQAGRLEDAEA
+520 AGRQGGAGAGVAKLVALARLE
-535 ILRAAPAYPE
+535 
-545 YDMDAYRAG
+545 AYRPRGIAG
-554 YAIGLAKR
+554 ATTAT
-562 GRFREAVRMAR
+562 
-573 RLPYAEYRVHALAN
+573 PQPHP
-587 IAVELKRRGL
+587 

>member
-1 MRVRWQ
+1 MKIRWQ
-7 RVRPLVWLLIPVVGV
+7 RVRPLAWLLTPVVGV

-27 LPWLMRE
+27 LPWLIRE

-62 AAYVRALVLA
+62 AYYVRALVLA
-72 GDADKAQ
+72 GNIAEAQ
-79 AFVRSLPQN
+79 AFVQSLPQN

-99 ALIDSGEL
+99 ALIDIGEL
-107 NRAFQLAREHLRMGN
+107 NRAFQLARDHLRMGN
-122 YQHCWSSGG
+122 YRHCWSSSG
-131 GAREYLYWYLADELL
+131 GAREHLYWYLADELL

-154 WTAIG
+154 WTVIG
-159 WIRDSSSNYQV
+159 WIEDFGSSYRV
-170 PEPYKRLVRRL
+170 PEPYRL
-181 VAAGRVDLA
+181 VARRAVEAGRVDLA
-190 LQALQQIDADD
+190 LQALEQIDADD

-243 PALEATVQQVAQLAR
+243 PALEAAAQQAARLAR

-264 AAQLAEQMLQ
+264 AAQLAEQTLQ

-279 HTQKTI
+279 HTQKTV
-285 SYDTLYTL
+285 SYDRLYTL
-293 AARFTEHLPAATMER
+293 AVRFTEHLPAATMER
-308 ILRQLPTD
+308 ILRRLPTD
-316 KYECAATHLRRG
+316 DYKFAATNLRRG

-334 NAGRWSDLVRVL
+334 NAGRWSDLVRAL

-370 AGKVEQAQAWLN
+370 AGKVEQAQEWLN

-443 VVNGAEIA
+443 VVDGAEIA

-462 HFGDAVTLTAWSMRE
+462 HFGDAATLTAWILQE
-477 GAERTLNGS
+477 GFKSPLIDM
-486 LIYEAAFY
+486 LIYATAFH

-500 KLDELLRASDPRD
+500 KLDELLRASDPRNT
-513 ATYWAKG
+513 TYWAKG

-573 RLPYAEYRVHALAN
+573 RLPYAEYRVYALAN
-587 IAVELKRRGL
+587 IAAELKKRGL

>member
-1 MRVRWQ
+1 
-7 RVRPLVWLLIPVVGV
+7 
-22 MLLFL
+22 
-27 LPWLMRE
+27 
-34 LRPLSSD
+34 
-41 ALFQEARAELGA
+41 
-53 ARARYPNAA
+53 
-62 AAYVRALVLA
+62 VLA
-72 GDADKAQ
+72 GNIAEAQ
-79 AFVRSLPQN
+79 AFVQSLPQN

-159 WIRDSSSNYQV
+159 WIRDSGSNYQV

-190 LQALQQIDADD
+190 LQALQQIDADYTD
-201 THAETLL
+201 AETLL
-208 VVQALLQQGQS
+208 VVQALLEQGQS
-219 PRALDLLSRQIR
+219 QRALDFLSRQIR
-231 QARGKDHTTRLP
+231 RVRQKDDTVPLP
-243 PALEATVQQVAQLAR
+243 AALEATVQQAARLAR
-258 AGRTDA
+258 AGRSDA

-279 HTQKTI
+279 HTQKTV

-316 KYECAATHLRRG
+316 KYECAATNLRGG

-346 ETPSGHSELPHI
+346 ETPTGHSELPHI
-358 PREWLIVAGYLQ
+358 PRAWLIVAGHLQ

-394 EGLQALQQQLPSL
+394 EGLQALRQQLPSL
-407 TPEVSDAMERL
+407 TPDASDAIEQL
-418 ATEWVLGAYFLFL
+418 ATEWVLGAYFLPL
-431 PLKGV
+431 PFKVV

-443 VVNGAEIA
+443 VVHGAEIA

-462 HFGDAVTLTAWSMRE
+462 RFGDAVTLTAWSMRE

-486 LIYEAAFY
+486 LIYEAAFC

-500 KLDELLRASDPRD
+500 QLDTLLRISDPND
-513 ATYWAKG
+513 TVYWMKG

-535 ILRAAPAYPE
+535 ILRAAPSVPQ
-545 YDMDAYRAG
+545 YDTEAYRAG
-554 YAIGLAKR
+554 YAVGLAKR

-587 IAVELKRRGL
+587 IAVELKRRGM

>member
-1 MRVRWQ
+1 MKIRWQ
-7 RVRPLVWLLIPVVGV
+7 RVRPLAWLLTPVVGV

-72 GDADKAQ
+72 GNIAEAQ

-107 NRAFQLAREHLRMGN
+107 NRAFQLARDHLRMGN
-122 YQHCWSSGG
+122 YRHCWSSAG
-131 GAREYLYWYLADELL
+131 GAREHLYWYLADELL

-154 WTAIG
+154 WIAIG
-159 WIRDSSSNYQV
+159 WIRDSGSNYQV

-231 QARGKDHTTRLP
+231 QARGKDDATRLP
-243 PALEATVQQVAQLAR
+243 PALEAAAQQAARLAR
-258 AGRTDA
+258 AGRSDA

-316 KYECAATHLRRG
+316 KYECAATNLRRG

-334 NAGRWSDLVRVL
+334 NAGRWSDLVRAL
-346 ETPSGHSELPHI
+346 ETPSGHTELPHI

-370 AGKVEQAQAWLN
+370 AGKVEQAQAWLQ
-382 SSPSLDS
+382 SASLLDE
-389 KRTVR
+389 KRAVQHS
-394 EGLQALQQQLPSL
+394 LQSLKQQITSL
-407 TPEVSDAMERL
+407 TPEVMDATKRL
-418 ATEWVLGAYFLFL
+418 ATTQLLGLSFL
-431 PLKGV
+431 PGDGAV
-436 DGSVQDA
+436 IGSVQDA
-443 VVNGAEIA
+443 FAIEVDITVFS
-451 AYPVIVAGSRR
+451 IVEAGMHR
-462 HFGDAVTLTAWSMRE
+462 HFGDAVKLTAWSLRE
-477 GAERTLNGS
+477 GVEGPSRAS
-486 LIYEAAFY
+486 IIFQAAFH

-500 KLDELLRASDPRD
+500 KLDELLRASDPRNT
-513 ATYWAKG
+513 TYWAKG

-587 IAVELKRRGL
+587 IAVELKRRGM